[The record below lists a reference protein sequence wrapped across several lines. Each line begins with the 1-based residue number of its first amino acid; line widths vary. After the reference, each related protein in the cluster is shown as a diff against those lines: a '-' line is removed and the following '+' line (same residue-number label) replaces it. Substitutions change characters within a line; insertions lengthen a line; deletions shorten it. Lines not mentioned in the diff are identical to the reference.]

1 MQKYPKVKVR
11 RANST
16 VVLPEYKSPEAAGL
30 DVCAWLPEDCVLE
43 PGEIRLINTGIY
55 LETPVG
61 FEVQVRSRSG
71 LALKGIVVANAPGT
85 IDSDYRGECKVML
98 QNRGQKGFILRNG
111 ERIAQFVVA
120 PVARAILIET
130 ETLSDTQRG
139 EGGFGSTGMK

>member
-1 MQKYPKVKVR
+1 MFPQVKIR
-11 RANST
+11 RASPC
-16 VVLPEYKSPEAAGL
+16 VVMPEYKTAEAAGL
-30 DVCAWLPEDCVLE
+30 DVCAFIDEDTVLE

-55 LETPVG
+55 LEIPVG
-61 FEVQVRSRSG
+61 YEVQVRSRSG

-98 QNRGQKGFILRNG
+98 QNRGQRGFILRNG

-120 PVARAILIET
+120 PVAKATLVET
-130 ETLSDTQRG
+130 ETLSDTARG